1 MRRNTRDILE
11 VLVNNIK
18 ENIDINIEKNK
29 KLE

>member
-1 MRRNTRDILE
+1 MRRSTRDILE